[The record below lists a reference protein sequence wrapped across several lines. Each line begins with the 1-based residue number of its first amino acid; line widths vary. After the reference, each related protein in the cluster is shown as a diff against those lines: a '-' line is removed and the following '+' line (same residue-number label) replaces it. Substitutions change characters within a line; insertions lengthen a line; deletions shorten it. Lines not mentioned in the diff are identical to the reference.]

1 MFARSDG
8 RGDVSGSVAYVPQSC
23 WIRNASLKDN
33 VTFSTPYEVGK
44 FKATLRACA
53 LDTDIQVRICT

>member
-1 MFARSDG
+1 M
-8 RGDVSGSVAYVPQSC
+8 SGSVAYVPQSC